1 MTLREKRRVTV
12 CYNGACPVCRAGM
25 TRYAAIAK
33 AHTAPLGFDDINTAP
48 ELFQRHGI
56 GFDAAMR
63 RLYAIDGDG
72 RLLRGVDVFIAIWRR
87 MPKRRWLA
95 ALTAF
100 PLVRPVAWFVYE
112 YLVSYPIYRWSRHR
126 LRTREARAGRS

>member
-1 MTLREKRRVTV
+1 MTAPEQKVTV

-25 TRYAAIAK
+25 TRYAGIAGAK
-33 AHTAPLGFDDINTAP
+33 SLPLGFDDINAAP
-48 ELFQRHGI
+48 ALFRRHGI

-63 RLYAIDGDG
+63 RLYAIDDQG
-72 RLLRGVDVFIAIWRR
+72 RMLRGVDVFVAIWRR
-87 MPKRRWLA
+87 MPGRRWLA

-100 PLVRPVAWFVYE
+100 PLVRPIAWFVYE

-126 LRTREARAGRS
+126 FRTREARAAR